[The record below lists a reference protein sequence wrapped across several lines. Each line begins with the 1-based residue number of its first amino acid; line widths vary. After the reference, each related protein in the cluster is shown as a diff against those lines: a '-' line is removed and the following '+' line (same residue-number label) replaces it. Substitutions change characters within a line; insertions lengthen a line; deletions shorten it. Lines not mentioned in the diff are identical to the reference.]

1 MLPDPLH
8 PAVVHFPI
16 VLTILL
22 PLFALG
28 ALWGIRR
35 GSRPRM
41 AWALPLAVSAALAAS
56 ALAAVRTGEAQEEKV
71 EDVVGERA
79 LHEHEEAAERFQVLA
94 GVLLLVA
101 ATGLAGGRVGTAG
114 RWLTVAGSVGV
125 ALAGVQV
132 GSSGGEL
139 VYEHGAASAYGS
151 GAAPAGAAAVV
162 PVRPGGGEREEGER
176 D

>member
-1 MLPDPLH
+1 MLPEPLH

-16 VLTILL
+16 VLMILL

-28 ALWGIRR
+28 ALWAIRR

-79 LHEHEEAAERFQVLA
+79 LHEHEEAAERFQILA

-139 VYEHGAASAYGS
+139 VYEHGAGSAYG
-151 GAAPAGAAAVV
+151 GVVAPTKTVAIPA
-162 PVRPGGGEREEGER
+162 PPGGGAHDEGER

>member
-1 MLPDPLH
+1 MLPEPLH
-8 PAVVHFPI
+8 PAVVHFPV
-16 VLTILL
+16 VLMILL

-28 ALWGIRR
+28 AQWAIRR

-41 AWALPLAVSAALAAS
+41 AWALPLALSAALAAS

-79 LHEHEEAAERFQVLA
+79 LHVHEEAAERFQTLA

-139 VYEHGAASAYGS
+139 VYEHGAASAYG
-151 GAAPAGAAAVV
+151 GAGAPVKTVAVPAR
-162 PVRPGGGEREEGER
+162 PVGGEQAEGER

>member
-16 VLTILL
+16 VLMILL
-22 PLFALG
+22 PFFALG
-28 ALWGIRR
+28 ALWAIRRGSRR

-79 LHEHEEAAERFQVLA
+79 LHEHEEAAERFQILA

-101 ATGLAGGRVGTAG
+101 ATGLAGGRVGTA
-114 RWLTVAGSVGV
+114 
-125 ALAGVQV
+125 
-132 GSSGGEL
+132 
-139 VYEHGAASAYGS
+139 
-151 GAAPAGAAAVV
+151 
-162 PVRPGGGEREEGER
+162 
-176 D
+176 

>member
-16 VLTILL
+16 VLMILL
-22 PLFALG
+22 PFFALG
-28 ALWGIRR
+28 ALWAIRR
-35 GSRPRM
+35 GSRARL
-41 AWALPLAVSAALAAS
+41 AWAVPLALAVALAAS
-56 ALAAVRTGEAQEEKV
+56 AFVSVRTGEDQEEKV
-71 EDVVGERA
+71 EDVVGARA
-79 LHEHEEAAERFQVLA
+79 LHEHEEAAERFQILA

-101 ATGLAGGRVGTAG
+101 ATGLARGRVGTAG

-139 VYEHGAASAYGS
+139 VYEHDAGSAYG
-151 GAAPAGAAAVV
+151 GVDAPTKTVAV
-162 PVRPGGGEREEGER
+162 PALPGGGAHNEGER

>member
-1 MLPDPLH
+1 MLPEPLH

-16 VLTILL
+16 VLMILL
-22 PLFALG
+22 PFFALG
-28 ALWGIRR
+28 ALWAIRR

-79 LHEHEEAAERFQVLA
+79 LHEHEEAAERFQILA

-114 RWLTVAGSVGV
+114 RWLTVVGSVGV
-125 ALAGVQV
+125 ALTGVQV

-139 VYEHGAASAYGS
+139 VYEHGAASAYRR
-151 GAAPAGAAAVV
+151 AGAPVKTVAV
-162 PVRPGGGEREEGER
+162 PARPGGGAHDGGER

>member
-1 MLPDPLH
+1 MLPEPLH

-16 VLTILL
+16 VLMILL

-28 ALWGIRR
+28 ALLAIRR
-35 GSRPRM
+35 GSRPRL
-41 AWALPLAVSAALAAS
+41 AGGLPLAVSAALAAS
-56 ALAAVRTGEAQEEKV
+56 ALAAVRTGEAQEAKV

-79 LHEHEEAAERFQVLA
+79 LHVHEEAAERFQILA

-101 ATGLAGGRVGTAG
+101 ATGMAGGRVGAAG
-114 RWLTVAGSVGV
+114 RWLTVVGSVGV

-151 GAAPAGAAAVV
+151 AASPVGTVAIPA
-162 PVRPGGGEREEGER
+162 RPGGGERVEGPR